1 MKIIFSLLLFA
12 LCLSVSPAQAPPP
25 SIAEKRD
32 TTEKQQT
39 MTSGVTI
46 EQHLDEQLPL
56 DTLFSDENGKEIP
69 LSTFFGERPV
79 ILGLVYYRCPALCN
93 RIITGIIESLKVLSF
108 DAGKEFDVVL
118 ISIDPTESPELAAE
132 TKKSILERYNRA
144 QSEKGWH
151 LLVGSQESIRRV
163 ADAVGFRYRYDP
175 EIKQYIHAAGIF
187 VITPKGKISQYFY
200 GIEYSP
206 RDLRLALIQSAENK
220 IGTLVDQ
227 VLLYCMVYDPT
238 TGKYGLAI
246 LRLVQIAGLL
256 TVIALGIFI
265 YRMFRQEPKEVT
277 EAIADQE
284 PFTEKKER

>member
-1 MKIIFSLLLFA
+1 MKSLFSSLLFA
-12 LCLSVSPAQAPPP
+12 LCLSISFSQAPPP

-56 DTLFSDENGKEIP
+56 DTVFFDENGKEVP
-69 LSTFFGERPV
+69 LATFFGERPV

-93 RIITGIIESLKVLSF
+93 RIITGIIESLKVVSF

-132 TKKSILERYNRA
+132 TKQSILKRYDRP
-144 QSEKGWH
+144 QSENGWH
-151 LLVGSQESIRRV
+151 LLVGSQESILSV
-163 ADAVGFRYRYDP
+163 ADTVGFRYKYDP
-175 EIKQYIHAAGIF
+175 VRKQYVHAAGIF
-187 VITPKGKISQYFY
+187 VITPQGKISQYFY
-200 GIEYSP
+200 GIEYPP
-206 RDLRLALIQSAENK
+206 RDLRLALVQSAENK

-227 VLLYCMVYDPT
+227 VLLYCMVYDPA

-246 LRLVQIAGLL
+246 LRLVQLAGLV

-265 YRMFRQEPKEVT
+265 YRMFRQEPKEVI
-277 EAIADQE
+277 EEIVGEE